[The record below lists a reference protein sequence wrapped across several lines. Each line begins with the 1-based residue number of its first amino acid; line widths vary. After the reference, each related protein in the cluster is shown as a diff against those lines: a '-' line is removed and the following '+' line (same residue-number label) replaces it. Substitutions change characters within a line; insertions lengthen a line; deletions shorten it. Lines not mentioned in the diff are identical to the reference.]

1 MGALLT
7 SVAIA
12 LLFAAAVMQLAGRR
26 RIGCWLLVVFP
37 GFLCLAYVRDLVMG
51 PQRIGMAVYG
61 SDQKQVFVA
70 LGMVAVSVFAA
81 FRSQWR
87 WLFWLEW
94 FLNAVVCGMLI
105 YLVFFWKVF
114 Q

>member
-7 SVAIA
+7 CVVIV
-12 LLFAAAVMQLAGRR
+12 LLLAAAALQLAGKRR
-26 RIGCWLLVVFP
+26 ASCWLLVIFP
-37 GFLCLAYVRDLVMG
+37 GFLCLAYLRDLVQG
-51 PQRIGMAVYG
+51 PQRIGLAAYT

-70 LGMVAVSVFAA
+70 LGMLAVSIFAIVQ
-81 FRSQWR
+81 SQWR

-94 FLNAVVCGMLI
+94 FLNGTVCGMLV